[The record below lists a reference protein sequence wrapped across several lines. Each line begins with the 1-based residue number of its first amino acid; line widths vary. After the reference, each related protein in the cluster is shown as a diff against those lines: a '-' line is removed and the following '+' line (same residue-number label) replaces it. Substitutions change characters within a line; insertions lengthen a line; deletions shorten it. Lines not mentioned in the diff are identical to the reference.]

1 MIVFNE
7 KYAVKFNVTVNFPGF
22 PSFPRQDEEEVMHI
36 HLARYDKAAYS
47 VTNDSGMK
55 DVWQL
60 TPKK

>member
-36 HLARYDKAAYS
+36 HLARYDK
-47 VTNDSGMK
+47 VHTVLLMTQ
-55 DVWQL
+55 V
-60 TPKK
+60 